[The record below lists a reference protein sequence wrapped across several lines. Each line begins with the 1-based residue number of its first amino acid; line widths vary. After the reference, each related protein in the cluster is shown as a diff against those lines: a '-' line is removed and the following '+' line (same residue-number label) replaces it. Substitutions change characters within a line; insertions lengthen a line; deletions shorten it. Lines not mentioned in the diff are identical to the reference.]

1 MQVYKL
7 TWRERPK
14 KSSKGIAKLRT
25 LMYATE
31 ESAQRAKREIE
42 ESETTEGTVT
52 IEKTTI

>member
-1 MQVYKL
+1 MQVFKL
-7 TWRERPK
+7 TWRESAKNK
-14 KSSKGIAKLRT
+14 KTISKLRT

-42 ESETTEGTVT
+42 ENETTEGTVT